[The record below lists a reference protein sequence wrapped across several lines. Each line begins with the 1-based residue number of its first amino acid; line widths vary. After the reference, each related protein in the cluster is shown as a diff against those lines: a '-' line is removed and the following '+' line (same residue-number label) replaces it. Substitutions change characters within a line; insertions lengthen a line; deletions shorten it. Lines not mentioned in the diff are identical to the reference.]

1 MRRPM
6 NETDYEYR
14 GLMAATWD
22 VLRGD
27 TSRWGDRAAF
37 REVIARH
44 GQPAIDVG
52 CATGR
57 LLLEYLAEGIDVD
70 GVDVSP
76 EMLGLCRE
84 KAAARGLS
92 PTLCQRAMESLELPR
107 RYGTILVPSSS
118 FQLLTDREVARATM
132 RRFFEILLPGGGLAM
147 SLMTLWREGDP
158 TETDW
163 GAPREKVRSEDGA
176 TVRRWTRARYDP
188 VEKLE
193 HTEDRYEIS
202 RDGAVLATELHRRS
216 PATRWYGHD
225 EVRGLFREAGFVD
238 VRLTREWSGEAAVE
252 EDRVILAV
260 GTRP

>member
-1 MRRPM
+1 M

-37 REVIARH
+37 RDVIMRH
-44 GQPAIDVG
+44 GQPALDVG

-57 LLLEYLAEGIDVD
+57 LLLDYLAEGIDID
-70 GVDVSP
+70 GVDLSP
-76 EMLGLCRE
+76 EMLELCRE
-84 KAAARGLS
+84 KAEARGLH
-92 PTLCQRAMESLELPR
+92 PTLYQQAMENVDLPR

-118 FQLLTDREVARATM
+118 FQLITDREVARATM
-132 RRFFEILLPGGGLAM
+132 RRFFDILLPGGALAM
-147 SLMTLWREGDP
+147 SHMPLWREGEP

-163 GAPREKVRSEDGA
+163 GTPRERVRSEDGVV
-176 TVRRWTRARYDP
+176 VRRWTRARYDTA
-188 VEKLE
+188 EKLE

-202 RDGAVLATELHRRS
+202 RDGVVLETEMHQRS
-216 PATRWYGHD
+216 PATRWYSHD
-225 EVRGLFREAGFVD
+225 ELRALYREAGFVN
-238 VRLTREWSGEAAVE
+238 VQLTREWSGVPASAD
-252 EDRVILAV
+252 DRVVMVV

>member
-1 MRRPM
+1 M

-37 REVIARH
+37 REVIVRH

-57 LLLEYLAEGIDVD
+57 LLLDYLAEGIDID
-70 GVDVSP
+70 GVDLSP
-76 EMLGLCRE
+76 EMLDLCRE
-84 KAAARGLS
+84 KAAARGLH
-92 PTLCQRAMESLELPR
+92 PTLYQQAMESLDLPR

-118 FQLLTDREVARATM
+118 FQLITDLEVARATM
-132 RRFFEILLPGGGLAM
+132 RRFFDILLPGGGLAM
-147 SLMTLWREGDP
+147 SFMPFWREGNP

-163 GAPREKVRSEDGA
+163 GPPRERIRPEDGA
-176 TVRRWTRARYDP
+176 VVRRWTRAWYDTA
-188 VEKLE
+188 EKLE

-202 RDGAVLATELHRRS
+202 RDGVVLAAESHRRS
-216 PATRWYGHD
+216 PAGRWYSHD
-225 EVRGLFREAGFVD
+225 EVRALFREAGFVD
-238 VRLTREWSGEAAVE
+238 VQLTREWSGEPAVE
-252 EDRVILAV
+252 EDRVVLAV